1 MAYYITSDCIGCTL
15 CTKQCPTGAISGE
28 ARSVQT
34 IDPDLCVDC
43 GLCGKICPKSAIQDP
58 TGQRVAM
65 LSRKSWKHPY
75 IDREICVGCSLCVEN
90 CPTDCLTIEGPQYH
104 GDINTVAVLEHE
116 KACISCK
123 FCADVCPVGA
133 VSFGNAGD
141 VAGFQTTGGVTGLR
155 DRELKETLGTAFCR
169 TYQGVFKVGM
179 NFIPWG
185 MPETLKGAGAIK
197 KLPAWIRE
205 KGFDNVLIVTDKGLM
220 GLGLLDSMLAAM
232 DEAGVKYTIYD
243 GVQPNPTDIN
253 VREGLELFREND
265 CQAIV
270 AFGGGSPMDCAK
282 GIGATA
288 VKKGKSVEQL
298 QGLFRVLHRIPRIFA
313 VPTTAGT
320 GSETTVAAVITNAET
335 HHKASMNDTSLMPK
349 YAVLDPELTA
359 GLPPK
364 VTSTTGMDALCHAVE
379 AYTNNTYNSKLEKEL
394 SEKAVKLI
402 YDNLYEAYC
411 HGDNLE
417 ARINM
422 QTAAFYAG
430 RAFTRGCVGYVHA
443 VGHTLG
449 GLYGT
454 PHGLAM
460 SVILPHVMRQFGPAA
475 HKRLARL
482 ADVCGMAGKDDAEKA
497 EAFISWIEE
506 LKAKMEIP
514 VGLSDVIKEKDI
526 PQIVKWAMKEA
537 NPLYPV
543 PVVWGERDFRKL
555 IHTIRTA

>member
-1 MAYYITSDCIGCTL
+1 MTAA
-15 CTKQCPTGAISGE
+15 K
-28 ARSVQT
+28 
-34 IDPDLCVDC
+34 
-43 GLCGKICPKSAIQDP
+43 K
-58 TGQRVAM
+58 
-65 LSRKSWKHPY
+65 RKLLPY
-75 IDREICVGCSLCVEN
+75 IDREDCAGCSLCVEN
-90 CPTDCLTIEGPQYH
+90 CPRDCLSIEGPQYH
-104 GDINTVAVLEHE
+104 GDIKTTAVLTDEAACIGCKLCA
-116 KACISCK
+116 KACPIDAIS
-123 FCADVCPVGA
+123 FDEPSELGHADRGTK
-133 VSFGNAGD
+133 
-141 VAGFQTTGGVTGLR
+141 Q
-155 DRELKETLGTAFCR
+155 TLGAAFCR

-185 MPETLKGAGAIK
+185 MPETLEGAGAIR

-205 KGFDNVLIVTDKGLM
+205 KGYDNVLIVTDKGLM
-220 GLGLLDSMLAAM
+220 GLGLLNSMLEAM
-232 DEAGVKYTIYD
+232 KDAGVKYTIYD

-253 VREGLELFREND
+253 VREGLALFREND

-379 AYTNNTYNSKLEKEL
+379 AYTNNTYNSRLEKEL

-402 YDNLYEAYC
+402 YDNLYKAYC
-411 HGDNLE
+411 DGGDLE
-417 ARINM
+417 ARSNM
-422 QTAAFYAG
+422 QRAAFYAG

-460 SVILPHVMRQFGPAA
+460 SVILPHVMRQFGSAA
-475 HKRLARL
+475 HAKLARL
-482 ADVCGMAGKDDAEKA
+482 ADICGIEGKDDAAKA
-497 EAFISWIEE
+497 NAFIGWIEE
-506 LKAKMEIP
+506 LKEKMEIP
-514 VGLSDVIKEKDI
+514 VGLDVIKPQDI
-526 PQIVKWAMKEA
+526 PQIIEWAMKEA

-543 PVVWGERDFRKL
+543 PVVWSEKDFRRL
-555 IHTIRTA
+555 IHTISQC